1 MKKIVTLII
10 CVTLVTMVFADEQL
24 KIFQRTFYR
33 GNLQDK
39 VRVINAA
46 AVVVTDTQK
55 KSDNKT
61 ENSLSPIFVEGLIFV
76 NTYGELLKDEP
87 QMISL
92 AATAAKNA
100 IYGNSDE
107 VLPLLISMFSLY
119 TDSSVSI
126 PILDSIGILGKG
138 NTEAIKLINSY
149 GLELIQNE
157 TINETLL
164 TTVISTLQS
173 LNDSSSFSVLFDI
186 AASDKI
192 PAVAR
197 TATEL
202 ALIST
207 EENITQNAISIIEN
221 KPINQKRL
229 ALRLVLNN
237 QKNSDFSRAEVAEK
251 ALNIAIS
258 NVGNDKQEE
267 FIQLQLEA
275 LSELRR
281 VQWTRSSD
289 LIVKVF
295 NKALQQFNDDDI
307 SEKDFIEV
315 INSFVELASSKAGSS
330 LSDYLGFLNNQKEQN
345 LSCNE
350 SIVLAVINALGLLG
364 DKTAFDNLLYVG
376 YLNYPES
383 VIEASLVALGRLKF

>member
-186 AASDKI
+186 AAFDKI

-197 TATEL
+197 TAAEL